1 MYYTAELQNGASFR
15 NPEPCKAKTLSGA
28 KGVASRRQTFLGT
41 TLMVYDGAGY
51 RIAIKDSGGWFS
63 YPDGSPLNCVPDF
76 QPKV

>member
-28 KGVASRRQTFLGT
+28 KGVASRRQTFNGT
-41 TLMVYDGAGY
+41 TLMVYNSEGY
-51 RIAIKDSGGWFS
+51 RIAIKGYNGWFN
-63 YPDGSPLNCVPDF
+63 YPNEFPLNCVPDF